1 MARLGRLALIVPV
14 ASFLAALVALA
25 PGSPATG
32 SCAAAGSHHASLVV
46 THGNGSTATRC
57 VSFAADSISGEQLLN
72 QSGVAWSGQSFG
84 GFGDAVCALA
94 GEPAHYAECPG
105 KDNYWAVFVAR
116 GGGSWQ
122 LANVGIASLVLHDG
136 DAEGFR
142 YEPTSGTPAAP
153 GSAAG
158 ACPMAPKPTSTPR
171 PTAVATQSGPVPTTA
186 APATAAGSTPEST
199 VAPVTDTPPTADPI
213 AVQPSAPAPT
223 APSGPD
229 PGLLAA
235 AIAGG
240 GLAGLAILRIVAGR
254 RTGP

>member
-1 MARLGRLALIVPV
+1 MMPRLRRLALIVPV
-14 ASFLAALVALA
+14 AAFLAALVALA

-153 GSAAG
+153 GSAAEAFASQRLRRPLTGRRRPARARPRTRLRG
-158 ACPMAPKPTSTPR
+158 ATPSIAPAGPTAPAADQDRAVAGGRGRRRLDRHEPSARATGPEPGPPPAAPTSGCSP
-171 PTAVATQSGPVPTTA
+171 
-186 APATAAGSTPEST
+186 APLPAAGS
-199 VAPVTDTPPTADPI
+199 
-213 AVQPSAPAPT
+213 
-223 APSGPD
+223 
-229 PGLLAA
+229 PGW
-235 AIAGG
+235 
-240 GLAGLAILRIVAGR
+240 RS
-254 RTGP
+254 